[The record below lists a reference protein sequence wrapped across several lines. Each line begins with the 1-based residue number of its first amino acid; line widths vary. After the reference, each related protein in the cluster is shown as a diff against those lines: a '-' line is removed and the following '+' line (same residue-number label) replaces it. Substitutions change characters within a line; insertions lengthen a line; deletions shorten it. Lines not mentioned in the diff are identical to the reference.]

1 MYEAPL
7 KDLNFVIKNLINLE
21 ELSKIKDYNDFSDD
35 LVDAIL
41 EEAGKIG
48 SEVLDPCNL
57 SGDHEG
63 SKIQEDGNVIT
74 PKGYKEAYQSLRDGG
89 WFGLE
94 AKEKF
99 GGQQIP
105 VTLSAAVNE
114 IWHSSNMSLALCH
127 LLTQGLIYALQKS
140 ASEDQKNFYVPKLAS
155 GHWTGTMNLT
165 EPQSGTDLS
174 TIKTKAVKENGH
186 YKIYGQKI
194 YITYG
199 EHDLSEN
206 IIHLVLART
215 PEAPEGNKGISVFL
229 VPKFLPNDDGTI
241 GEKNDVTC
249 LSIEKKLGVKGSPTT
264 VLQFGENKG
273 AIGYLVGEE
282 NQGLNIM
289 FEMMNHARFSVGVQG
304 LAVSERA
311 YQQSKM
317 YAFDRVQGTPIDGKK
332 GDPIINHPDVLRLV
346 STMKAEIEAM
356 RALAIYGGFA
366 LDMTKSDNS
375 EYWNTKSSLMIPII
389 KGWLTERSLEITSN
403 ALQVHGGMGFIE
415 ETGIAQHY
423 RDARILPIYEGTTA
437 IQANDLVFRKT
448 IKDNGKSILE
458 LINEIKNETENF
470 SKAENNQMKGLCDK
484 MKMPIDTSIKVVEHL
499 VSISNNKK
507 RPAVSGVN
515 YLMMLGYVFG
525 GWMMLKT
532 ASKSIEL
539 KKNPEMDNEF
549 LDAKIATSN
558 IYLSSILPKI
568 ESLSSII
575 MNGDEDVLSMKN
587 SWL

>member
-1 MYEAPL
+1 MYEAPVR
-7 KDLNFVIKNLINLE
+7 DLNFVIKNLINLE
-21 ELSKIKDYNDFSDD
+21 DLTKISDYQHFSDD

-48 SEVLDPCNL
+48 SEVLDSCNL
-57 SGDHEG
+57 SGDREG
-63 SKIQEDGNVIT
+63 SKRLDSGEVKT
-74 PKGYKEAYQSLRDGG
+74 PKGYKEAYESLRDGG

-94 AKEKF
+94 AKEQY

-140 ASEDQKNFYVPKLAS
+140 ASEDQKNFYIPKLAS
-155 GHWTGTMNLT
+155 GEWTGTMNLT
-165 EPQSGTDLS
+165 EPQAGTDLS
-174 TIKTKAVKENGH
+174 SIKTKAVKENGH
-186 YKIYGQKI
+186 YKISGQKI

-206 IIHLVLART
+206 IIHLVLAKT
-215 PEAPEGNKGISVFL
+215 PNAPEDIKGISVFI
-229 VPKFLPNDDGTI
+229 VPKFIPNEDGSI
-241 GEKNDVTC
+241 GKKNDVTC
-249 LSIEKKLGVKGSPTT
+249 LSIEKKLGVKGSPTA
-264 VLQFGENKG
+264 VLQFGDNEG

-311 YQQSKM
+311 FQQSKM
-317 YAFDRVQGTPIDGKK
+317 YAFDRVQGIPIDGKK
-332 GDPIINHPDVLRLV
+332 GDPIIDHPDVLRLA
-346 STMKAEIEAM
+346 STMKAEVEAM

-366 LDMTKSDNS
+366 LDMTKSSQSD
-375 EYWNTKSSLMIPII
+375 YWELKSSLMIPII

-403 ALQVHGGMGFIE
+403 AIQIHGGMGFIE

-448 IKDNGKSILE
+448 LRDNGKAITD
-458 LINEIKNETENF
+458 LISEINSEVIQISKSENENLKNICQRMRASLDIT
-470 SKAENNQMKGLCDK
+470 K
-484 MKMPIDTSIKVVEHL
+484 KVINHI

-507 RPAVSGVN
+507 RSAVSGVN

-525 GWMMLKT
+525 GWMMIKT
-532 ASKSIEL
+532 ASKSVDL
-539 KKNPEMDNEF
+539 KNNNEMDEDF
-549 LDAKIATSN
+549 LNAKISSSM
-558 IYLSSILPKI
+558 IYFSSVLPKI

-575 MNGDEDVLSMKN
+575 LQGDEDVLSMKKN
-587 SWL
+587 WL

>member
-1 MYEAPL
+1 MYEAPV
-7 KDLNFVIKNLINLE
+7 KDLNFVIKNLINLD
-21 ELSKIKDYNDFSDD
+21 ELSNIPDYQEFSDD

-63 SKIQEDGNVIT
+63 SKRLDTGEVKT
-74 PKGYKEAYQSLRDGG
+74 PTGYKEAYESLRDGG

-94 AKEKF
+94 AKEQF

-140 ASEDQKNFYVPKLAS
+140 ASEDQKSFFIPKLAS
-155 GHWTGTMNLT
+155 GEWTGTMNLT
-165 EPQSGTDLS
+165 EPQAGTDLS
-174 TIKTKAVKENGH
+174 SIKTKAVKENGH
-186 YKIYGQKI
+186 YKITGQKI

-215 PEAPEGNKGISVFL
+215 PDAPDGNKGISVFI
-229 VPKFLPNDDGTI
+229 VPKFIPNEDGSI
-241 GEKNDVTC
+241 GQKNDVTC
-249 LSIEKKLGVKGSPTT
+249 LSIEKKLGVKGSPTA
-264 VLQFGENKG
+264 VLQFGENGG

-317 YAFDRVQGTPIDGKK
+317 YAFDRVQGIPIDGKK
-332 GDPIINHPDVLRLV
+332 GDPIIDHPDVLRLA
-346 STMKAEIEAM
+346 STMKSEVEAM

-366 LDMTKSDNS
+366 LDMTKSSQS
-375 EYWNTKSSLMIPII
+375 EYWDTKSSLMIPII

-403 ALQVHGGMGFIE
+403 AIQIHGGMGFIE

-448 IKDNGKSILE
+448 LRDNGKAITD
-458 LINEIKNETENF
+458 LITEINTEVTEISKSDDKNLQNIC
-470 SKAENNQMKGLCDK
+470 KK
-484 MKMPIDTSIKVVEHL
+484 MKVSIETTNKVINHI

-525 GWMMLKT
+525 GWMMMKT
-532 ASKSIEL
+532 ASRSIDL
-539 KKNPEMDNEF
+539 KNKNEMDEEF
-549 LDAKIATSN
+549 LNAKISSSM
-558 IYLSSILPKI
+558 IYFSSILPKI

-575 MNGDEDVLSMKN
+575 LQGDEDVLSMKKN
-587 SWL
+587 WL

>member
-1 MYEAPL
+1 MYEAPVR
-7 KDLNFVIKNLINLE
+7 DLNFVIKNLINLE
-21 ELSKIKDYNDFSDD
+21 DLTKISDYQHFSDD

-48 SEVLDPCNL
+48 SEVLDSCNL

-63 SKIQEDGNVIT
+63 SKRLDSGEVKT
-74 PKGYKEAYQSLRDGG
+74 PKGYKEAYESLRDGG

-94 AKEKF
+94 AKEQY

-140 ASEDQKNFYVPKLAS
+140 ASEDQKNFYIPKLAS
-155 GHWTGTMNLT
+155 GEWTGTMNLT
-165 EPQSGTDLS
+165 EPQAGTDLS
-174 TIKTKAVKENGH
+174 SIKTKAVKENGH
-186 YKIYGQKI
+186 YKISGQKI

-206 IIHLVLART
+206 IIHLVLAKT
-215 PEAPEGNKGISVFL
+215 PNAPEGNKGISVFI
-229 VPKFLPNDDGTI
+229 VPKFIPNEDGSI
-241 GEKNDVTC
+241 GKKNDVTC
-249 LSIEKKLGVKGSPTT
+249 LSLEKKLGVKGSPTA
-264 VLQFGENKG
+264 VLQFGDNGG
-273 AIGYLVGEE
+273 ALGYLVGEE

-311 YQQSKM
+311 FQQSKM
-317 YAFDRVQGTPIDGKK
+317 YAFDRVQGIPIDGKK
-332 GDPIINHPDVLRLV
+332 GDPIIDHPDVLRLA
-346 STMKAEIEAM
+346 STMKAEVEAM

-366 LDMTKSDNS
+366 LDMTKSSQSD
-375 EYWNTKSSLMIPII
+375 YWESKSSLMIPII

-403 ALQVHGGMGFIE
+403 AIQIHGGMGFIE

-448 IKDNGKSILE
+448 LRDNGKAITD
-458 LINEIKNETENF
+458 LISEIKSEVIEI
-470 SKAENNQMKGLCDK
+470 SKSDNKNLQNICQRMSASIDISMKV
-484 MKMPIDTSIKVVEHL
+484 INHIIA
-499 VSISNNKK
+499 ISNNKK
-507 RPAVSGVN
+507 RSAVSGVN

-525 GWMMLKT
+525 GWMMIKT
-532 ASKSIEL
+532 ASKSVDL
-539 KKNPEMDNEF
+539 KNKNEMDEEF
-549 LDAKIATSN
+549 LNAKISSSM
-558 IYLSSILPKI
+558 IYFSSVLPKI

-575 MNGDEDVLSMKN
+575 LQGDEDVLAMKKN
-587 SWL
+587 WL